1 MGYKKK
7 NRQEW
12 RSENGHS
19 RRAVPSTQRRGRFLW
34 EHGNHWPFESKVV
47 ARQPKA
53 LSVVLNQPLLA
64 AALAVSPL
72 WTLSESWLPSFR
84 NSEPGEERSSGDGA
98 QSVK

>member
-1 MGYKKK
+1 M
-7 NRQEW
+7 
-12 RSENGHS
+12 
-19 RRAVPSTQRRGRFLW
+19 
-34 EHGNHWPFESKVV
+34 